1 MPSVETGPDQKHAF
15 EGALAQVGFPAP
27 GIDRLIALPPVCP
40 SQACQRSALDLYAVR
55 GTGSRYGSPL
65 VMIAQ
70 IIRAILLASATAA
83 TFVVRRAM
91 S

>member
-1 MPSVETGPDQKHAF
+1 MPSAETGPDQKHAF
-15 EGALAQVGFPAP
+15 EDALAHVGFPAP

-40 SQACQRSALDLYAVR
+40 SQACRRSAPDLYAVR

-70 IIRAILLASATAA
+70 TIRAILLASATAA
-83 TFVVRRAM
+83 TLVVRRAM

>member
-1 MPSVETGPDQKHAF
+1 MPSAETGPDQKHAF
-15 EGALAQVGFPAP
+15 EDALAQGGFPAP

-40 SQACQRSALDLYAVR
+40 SQACRRAAPDLYAAR
-55 GTGSRYGSPL
+55 RTGSRYDSPL

-83 TFVVRRAM
+83 TLVVRRAM